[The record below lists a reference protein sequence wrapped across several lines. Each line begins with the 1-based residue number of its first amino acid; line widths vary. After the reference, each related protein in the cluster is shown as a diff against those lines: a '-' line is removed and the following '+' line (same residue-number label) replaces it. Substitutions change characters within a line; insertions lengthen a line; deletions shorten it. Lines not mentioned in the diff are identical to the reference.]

1 MSSPDYTPPNGKE
14 KGGRERFFNNTTAQD
29 FYSKNLWDRPLRSGA
44 MVEGGKTC
52 WTKNEGYIGRKG
64 NAMQTLI
71 IGSSGGIGAA
81 LLARGGVG
89 LSRSVDG
96 FDITSEASVCHH
108 LGALSGPFD
117 RIIVATGA
125 LEIDGVRPEKS
136 LKSLDSEAMLKQ
148 FALNA
153 IGPALVLK
161 HALHLMPRDRVA
173 QFAVLSARVGS
184 IGDNALGGW
193 YGYRAAKAALNQ
205 LIHTASIEVVRSH
218 PLAVVSLIH
227 PGTVATSLTSAYS
240 AGHPTVMPAV
250 AAENILRVLDGVT
263 QTGRFWDWQG
273 IEIPW

>member
-1 MSSPDYTPPNGKE
+1 
-14 KGGRERFFNNTTAQD
+14 
-29 FYSKNLWDRPLRSGA
+29 
-44 MVEGGKTC
+44 
-52 WTKNEGYIGRKG
+52 
-64 NAMQTLI
+64 MQTLI

-89 LSRSVDG
+89 LSRSGNG
-96 FDITSEASVCHH
+96 FDITSEASVAQH
-108 LGALSGPFD
+108 LGALTGPFD

-125 LEIDGVRPEKS
+125 LEIDGARPEKS
-136 LKSLDSEAMLKQ
+136 LKSLDSAAMAAQ
-148 FALNA
+148 FSLNA

-161 HALHLMPRDRVA
+161 HALRLMPRDRVA

-205 LIHTASIEVVRSH
+205 LIHTASIEVARSH
-218 PLAVVSLIH
+218 PLAILSLIH
-227 PGTVATSLTSAYS
+227 PGTVATSLTSGYS
-240 AGHPTVMPAV
+240 AGHPTVLPAV
-250 AAENILRVLDGVT
+250 AAENILRVMDGVT